1 MRSTSYHL
9 GCAVSRIQCRTWHEH
24 LADIQALGTR
34 ILRATTH
41 LLDGLD
47 SIHMTVRLRY
57 AGSGGSRADKKR
69 DLYTKSILPIGV
81 LFSGS
86 LILSN
91 TAYLT

>member
-1 MRSTSYHL
+1 M
-9 GCAVSRIQCRTWHEH
+9 
-24 LADIQALGTR
+24 
-34 ILRATTH
+34 
-41 LLDGLD
+41 DGLD

-57 AGSGGSRADKKR
+57 AGSRGSRADEKR